1 MNDIIAG
8 GMMRGINDPQG
19 FMFSYLS
26 PEQRVPQNHPIR
38 AIKGQADAV
47 LKRMTRIFDRMY
59 SKVGRPSIP
68 PERLLKA
75 QILIALFSVRSDR
88 QFCEMLDYNIL
99 FRWFLDMNMEE
110 ASIDATTFTKNRDRL
125 LEHKVA
131 HRFFQAIVRRA
142 RKAELL
148 SEEHFS
154 VDGTLIEAWA
164 SMKSF
169 RPKEESEKDCP
180 RTYDDPGNPTINFRG
195 EKRRNDTHQSTTDPE
210 CRLMR
215 KSNGQEA
222 KLSYGAHALREN
234 RNGFLVDLTV
244 SLAGNRAERTEAVTM
259 VKKLKQR
266 DIPVKT
272 VGADKGYDTKEFV
285 KDMRIQKITP
295 HVAANIERRGGSAID
310 GRTTRHEG
318 YKVSQRIRKKI
329 EEIFGWLKT
338 VGGLRKSRFRGR
350 ARTELQALL
359 AGAAYNLM
367 RMSRLIAA

>member
-1 MNDIIAG
+1 
-8 GMMRGINDPQG
+8 MRGINDPQG

-26 PEQRVPQNHPIR
+26 PDQRVPKDHPIR
-38 AIKGQADAV
+38 AIKEQADAV
-47 LKRMTRIFDRMY
+47 LKRMTKIFDRMY

-75 QILIALFSVRSDR
+75 QILIALYSIRSDR

-110 ASIDATTFTKNRDRL
+110 ASIDATTFTKNRNRL

-131 HRFFQAIVRRA
+131 HRFFQAIVKRA
-142 RKAELL
+142 RQKELL

-164 SMKSF
+164 SLKSF
-169 RPKEESEKDCP
+169 RPKDESPEDRP
-180 RTYDDPGNPTINFRG
+180 RMDDDAGNPTINFRG
-195 EKRRNDTHQSTTDPE
+195 EKRCNDTHRSMTDPE
-210 CRLMR
+210 SRLMR
-215 KSNGQEA
+215 KSNGQTA
-222 KLSYGAHALREN
+222 KLSYGAHALMEN
-234 RNGFLVDLTV
+234 RNGFLVDLSV
-244 SLAGNRAERTEAVTM
+244 SLATGDAERTEATIM
-259 VKKLKQR
+259 VKKLKKKVA
-266 DIPVKT
+266 VKT
-272 VGADKGYDTKEFV
+272 VGADKGYDTKDFV
-285 KDMRIQKITP
+285 KQMRAQEVTP

-318 YKVSQRIRKKI
+318 YRVSQRIRKKI

-338 VGGLRKSRFRGR
+338 VGGMRKSRFRGR
-350 ARTELQALL
+350 ERTELQALL

-367 RMSRLIAA
+367 RMSRLLTA